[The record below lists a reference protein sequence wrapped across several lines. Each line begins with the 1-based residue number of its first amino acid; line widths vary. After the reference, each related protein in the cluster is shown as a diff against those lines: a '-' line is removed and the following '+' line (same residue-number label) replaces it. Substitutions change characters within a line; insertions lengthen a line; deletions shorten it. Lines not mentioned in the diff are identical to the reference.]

1 MLQRTNQLSDPSSR
15 SKAFRHEP
23 ASNWNHV
30 TKKHNI
36 EIDDEIIVPNDII
49 KEEKN
54 DIDIIE
60 DKKPE
65 NVKSN
70 AIPKITDYFQKNNK
84 MDLKY

>member
-1 MLQRTNQLSDPSSR
+1 M
-15 SKAFRHEP
+15 
-23 ASNWNHV
+23 NHLI
-30 TKKHNI
+30 KHNI
-36 EIDDEIIVPNDII
+36 EIGDEIIVPNDII

-70 AIPKITDYFQKNNK
+70 DIPKITDYFQKNNK
-84 MDLKY
+84 MDLED